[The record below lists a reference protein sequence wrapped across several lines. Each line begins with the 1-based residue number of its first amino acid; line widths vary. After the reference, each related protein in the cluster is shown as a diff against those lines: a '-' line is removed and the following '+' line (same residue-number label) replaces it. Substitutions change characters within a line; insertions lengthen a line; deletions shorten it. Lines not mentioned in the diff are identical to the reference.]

1 MHDFKDSLDRTWSI
15 TVTVDTV
22 RRVRQLV
29 AVDLMQVT
37 KSDLLE
43 RLAGDPVLLVDVLF
57 AACKPQADHLQINGE
72 SFAAGLSGDAIDAA
86 AMALIGAIADFFP
99 SPTRKLL
106 LRVIDASRAHQEK
119 VAEMVDARV
128 TEGIARLDAT
138 LSTLG
143 ASSPSAAA
151 SSDTTPAHTPS
162 AS

>member
-1 MHDFKDSLDRTWSI
+1 MHDFKDAIGRTWSI

-29 AVDLMQVT
+29 SVDLLQVVKT
-37 KSDLLE
+37 DLLE
-43 RLAGDPVLLVDVLF
+43 RLANDPVLLVDVLF
-57 AACKPQADHLQINGE
+57 AACKPQADHQRIDGD
-72 SFAAGLSGDAIDAA
+72 SFAAGLCGDAIDAA

-106 LRVIDASRAHQEK
+106 MRVIDASRAHQGK
-119 VAEMVDARV
+119 VAEMIEARV
-128 TEGIARLDAT
+128 SEGIARMEAT
-138 LSTLG
+138 ISTLG

-151 SSDTTPAHTPS
+151 SSDTTQAPAPS